1 MVSAYR
7 ILFNYEWL
15 TFAPNPRASQGGYDA
30 SRKAWKLH
38 ATVAEPTDTFDMLKG
53 QRTLCGR
60 VPAHGYDLD
69 LFVEDKCERC
79 QAILKRIRGNR
90 AIDHLDGNV
99 LNNDLDNLRVVQ
111 ISDNRKTKRRG

>member
-79 QAILKRIRGNR
+79 VAVMKKIRHDR
-90 AIDHLDGNV
+90 AIDHINGNTLDNRPE
-99 LNNDLDNLRVVQ
+99 NLRVVTL
-111 ISDNRKTKRRG
+111 SENLPRKRRR